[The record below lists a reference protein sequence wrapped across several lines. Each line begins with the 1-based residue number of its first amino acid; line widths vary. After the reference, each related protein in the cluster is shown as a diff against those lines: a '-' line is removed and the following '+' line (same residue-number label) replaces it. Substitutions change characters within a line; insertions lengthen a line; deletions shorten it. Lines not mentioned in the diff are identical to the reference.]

1 VITDPRFAPRR
12 TDVPYLRRRSRKKLR
27 AMTPS
32 APSAPPAGRAAT
44 AVADF
49 VSGGGPQPER
59 HHQPAAPS
67 PPAKAPRPSPPRVSP
82 PAPAPPPR
90 PSAPAPAPVS
100 SSLDLDAPA
109 PAAVAP
115 PVAAAQPGG
124 GASTTLDLDAA
135 ALAPAPA
142 AAPGGPGRAAA
153 PAGIRPYPV
162 RRVTAGERTILGG
175 ASPTVTLTRTQS
187 GIGTL
192 TIDAACSAE
201 VGDLRLGC
209 AYQLRSGQSSTVQ
222 AAGGN
227 QFAPPRSRR
236 PVLVGGRERYERISV
251 DLRQTRDIDRLAVF
265 AFSESGA
272 QLHWGGTLIVTT
284 FAGAKIEVPLEH
296 LAPGSVAV
304 LLSLYNVDGEF
315 VLRAELETISG
326 SIREAARAYGYDR
339 ITWLDDRNP
348 VE

>member
-162 RRVTAGERTILGG
+162 RRVTAGGRTILGG

-227 QFAPPRSRR
+227 RLAPPRSRR